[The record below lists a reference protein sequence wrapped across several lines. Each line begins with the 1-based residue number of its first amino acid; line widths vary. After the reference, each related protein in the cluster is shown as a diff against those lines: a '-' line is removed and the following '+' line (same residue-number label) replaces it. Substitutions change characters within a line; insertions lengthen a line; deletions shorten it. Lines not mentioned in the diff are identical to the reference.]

1 MEIRTLTYFLAVV
14 REGSISN
21 AAKRLH
27 VTQTT
32 LSRQMAALEDE
43 LGRQLY
49 TRGQKG
55 IELTEQGVILQ
66 RYAESIIELVERA
79 EEEISL
85 PAKTVSGTVHIGV
98 GETKAV
104 GLLAEAMEQV
114 RVDYPG
120 IDFALYSGNSA
131 DLMDNFNRGFYDLL
145 MECEVKPHVNL
156 NVLRLPGSDVWGILA
171 RRDSVLG
178 QLDRVRPEDID
189 GHPFITSLQGHRAGK
204 VDDWIGPD
212 RELNVVA
219 TYNLPHNTKFLVRKG
234 LGYVFT
240 YEGIFDATQDSD
252 LVFVPLEP
260 RLESYHGILWRK
272 TLPTKQTQVF
282 LDKLTQLCAE
292 RG

>member
-1 MEIRTLTYFLAVV
+1 MEIRLLRYFLAVV

-27 VTQTT
+27 VTQPT

-55 IELTEQGVILQ
+55 IALTEQGVILQ

-85 PAKTVSGTVHIGV
+85 PAKTVSGTVHIAA
-98 GETKAV
+98 GETECMEI
-104 GLLAEAMEQV
+104 LARAMREV
-114 RVDYPG
+114 REEYPG

-131 DLMDNFNRGFYDLL
+131 DLMDNFNRGFYDLFL
-145 MECEVKPHVNL
+145 ECELQPHVNM
-156 NVLRLPGSDVWGILA
+156 NVMRVPVKDVWGILA

-178 QLDRVRPEDID
+178 RKDCVRPQDLN
-189 GHPFITSLQGHRAGK
+189 GHPFIASLQGHRAGK
-204 VDDWIGPD
+204 VDKWAGEDLH
-212 RELNVVA
+212 LNIVA
-219 TYNLPHNTKFLVRKG
+219 SYNLPHNMKFLVRQG

-240 YEGIFDATQDSD
+240 YEGIFDATADSD

-260 RLESYHGILWRK
+260 RLESAHGILWRK
-272 TLPTKQTQVF
+272 TMPTKQTQVF
-282 LDKLTQLCAE
+282 LDKLQQIFDE
-292 RG
+292 YE